1 MGIIPARAGFTW
13 SSTRPT
19 RPSTDHPRSR
29 GVYPCP
35 ESWVTPFPGS
45 SPLARGLQI
54 KERGGESFPRIIPAR
69 AGFTPT
75 HKAWPTMAEDHP
87 RSRGVYPPPLLR
99 ACDPVGSSP
108 LARGLRLQRR
118 VQARSRRIIPARAG
132 FTALTISVVSAKED
146 HPRSRGVYWRRV
158 AATGGQEGSSPLAR
172 GLPPIPR
179 RRIPAIRIIPARAG
193 FTRSRKRSICPRA
206 WIIPARAGFTARP
219 AAAGRPPK
227 DHPRSRGVYVPRIH
241 GSRWSVGS
249 SPLARGLLHHL
260 QRLPEGGG
268 IIPARAGF
276 TVR

>member
-179 RRIPAIRIIPARAG
+179 RRIPATPDHPRSRGVYTRLLEDMALARGSSPLARGLHPLIGQGGSHIRIIPARAG
-193 FTRSRKRSICPRA
+193 FTSATGPDDSA
-206 WIIPARAGFTARP
+206 
-219 AAAGRPPK
+219 
-227 DHPRSRGVYVPRIH
+227 
-241 GSRWSVGS
+241 
-249 SPLARGLLHHL
+249 
-260 QRLPEGGG
+260 
-268 IIPARAGF
+268 
-276 TVR
+276 